1 MSIRKIQSY
10 LKENNIQII
19 DYWIDQS
26 LHIHYL
32 RVFHVLYSSL
42 FFLNVDFY
50 DLKLETQD
58 LYYSKIFYISKIFDY
73 KEDFSEEMILFF
85 EKIENNYPQYSSSIF
100 FQYYNYIMENRKKI
114 YKIIP
119 YQTSDKFPFLSLYY
133 SIDLQSIYDDKKTV
147 EYKIWNFPQDF
158 FHYIQNI
165 HQTIRHSNSQDYS
178 SVFESVFSL
187 YDKVSS
193 FALSNSKLKELWI
206 NVHRYHTELV
216 LNVKQMED
224 YSDVYSV
231 HQTNLK
237 IQKKN
242 EFKEKIKNIIDLKSK
257 IKTNIISFYENFSHI
272 QIIFLYYTLE
282 IKKSLIS
289 LDSSLIHIKNEL

>member
-1 MSIRKIQSY
+1 MSIRKIQSH

-85 EKIENNYPQYSSSIF
+85 EKIENNYPQYSSSIL

-147 EYKIWNFPQDF
+147 EYNIWNFPQDF

-178 SVFESVFSL
+178 SVFQSVLSL

-257 IKTNIISFYENFSHI
+257 IRTNIISFYENFSHI